1 MTPPDWQSLLFV
13 PAGVEKHLASA
24 IRLRPDAIILDLE
37 DAVAPA
43 AKEAARAT
51 VGHAQA
57 QIKSAGIGSVVRV
70 NAGLRAMLADVEAL
84 DLAATDAIIV
94 PKCDSVRRLENAAE
108 LTGGTIALIAL
119 IESPAALAHLSD
131 IAALPACAG
140 LMIGSEDYSANLGVD
155 PNGGALVHV
164 ATLLG
169 IAASQRELLTV
180 GFAGSIANFRDLDLY
195 ARQIAQGRALG
206 MRAVAAI
213 HPAQLPVIAGA
224 YAVTEAERVWADRV
238 LAKAQTVETQGV
250 VALEGEMID
259 APVLARARRI
269 RARSQVEATGRLR
282 ANSAK
287 ARTSGL

>member
-37 DAVAPA
+37 DAIAPA
-43 AKEAARAT
+43 AKKVARAA
-51 VGHAQA
+51 VRHAQT
-57 QIKSAGIGSVVRV
+57 QIKSAGIGCVVRV
-70 NAGLRAMLADVEAL
+70 NAGLRAMLADMDAM

-94 PKCDSVRRLENAAE
+94 PKCDSVRGLENVAE
-108 LTGGTIALIAL
+108 ITGGTIALIAL
-119 IESPAALAHLSD
+119 IESPAALAHLTD
-131 IAALPACAG
+131 IAAMPACAG
-140 LMIGSEDYSANLGVD
+140 LMIGSEDYAANLGVD

-169 IAASQRELLTV
+169 IAACQRGLLTI

-224 YAVTEAERVWADRV
+224 YAVTEAERAWADSI
-238 LAKAQTVETQGV
+238 LSKAQTIETQGV
-250 VALEGEMID
+250 VALDGEMID
-259 APVLARARRI
+259 APVIARARRI
-269 RARSQVEATGRLR
+269 LARCEVETAGRSRAKS
-282 ANSAK
+282 S
-287 ARTSGL
+287 